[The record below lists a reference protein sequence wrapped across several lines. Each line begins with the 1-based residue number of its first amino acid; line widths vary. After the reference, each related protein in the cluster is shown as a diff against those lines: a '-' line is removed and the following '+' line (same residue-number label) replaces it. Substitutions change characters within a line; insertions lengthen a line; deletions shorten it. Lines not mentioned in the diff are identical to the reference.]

1 MPSNRRFI
9 LIGLI
14 VILGLTGTGIVLT
27 TEWGART
34 VSSTRASQKASQ
46 SPVDLSQF
54 HNTQTLAQM
63 AATPQEQDLARDALR
78 KADHEVDFEFTS
90 ALYRAAS
97 KNVVSTPAIKAI
109 LERIAKSE
117 QENTQLDAEVA
128 RLTKLAA
135 SAKDDQKEAI
145 TQQLDLTKSRQELV
159 EDEIDDAH
167 QDLERVGGDP
177 QKQVQR
183 AVDEYHASEQLSGGE
198 LDLSIVGKKAGSAQ
212 PVNSSYISRAQT
224 WYALQPVVD
233 GLSDAEQQA
242 ANSIATFSKSHD
254 DLEQQLDQKKAQ
266 QSQKQN
272 TAPQTNA
279 AASASA
285 ASPSS
290 VSSQTSDAISSYKS
304 MTTLQKRMSG
314 LDSRIRNEQD
324 LLTIFGQW
332 RDLVAARRRELLHS
346 LLVSIALMIGIGL
359 VALLTT
365 QFLEKLFARV
375 TSDPQKLLTMS
386 SVAHIIT
393 RAIGAILILLII
405 FGMPS
410 QLATVIAL
418 AGAGLTVAMKDFIV
432 GFFGWFVLMGKNGIR
447 HGDWVEINGV
457 CGEVVEIG
465 LFHTVVLET
474 GNWNDAGHPTG
485 RRVTLMN
492 SYAIEGHYFN
502 FSTSGQWLWDE
513 MQLAIPIDRDP
524 YPVVAEIQKI
534 VNKETEANARLAE
547 KEWGNM
553 GNTRGIRPFSA
564 GPAISIR
571 PASSGYEILIR
582 YVTRANERH
591 QQRGK
596 LYEDIVEL
604 MRRQNIPEQPSTAVP
619 TAAPAPVSK

>member
-1 MPSNRRFI
+1 MPSNRRAI

-14 VILGLTGTGIVLT
+14 VIFGLTGTGIVLT

-34 VSSTRASQKASQ
+34 VTSTRASQKVAQ

-90 ALYRAAS
+90 ALYRAS
-97 KNVVSTPAIKAI
+97 SQNVVSTPAIKAI
-109 LERIAKSE
+109 LDHMANDE
-117 QENTQLDAEVA
+117 QENAQLDAEVA

-135 SAKDDQKEAI
+135 SAKDNQKEAI
-145 TQQLDLTKSRQELV
+145 TQQLDLTKSRKELV

-167 QDLERVGGDP
+167 QDLERAGGDP
-177 QKQVQR
+177 QRQVQR
-183 AVDEYHASEQLSGGE
+183 MVDEYHASEQSSGGE
-198 LDLSIVGKKAGSAQ
+198 LDLSIVGKQAGSAQ
-212 PVNSSYISRAQT
+212 PASSSFISRSQA
-224 WYALQPVVD
+224 WYALRTVVD
-233 GLSDAEQQA
+233 GLSAAEQQA
-242 ANSIATFSKSHD
+242 TNSIATFSKTHD
-254 DLEQQLDQKKAQ
+254 NLEQQLNQKKAQ
-266 QSQKQN
+266 QSQKLD
-272 TAPQTNA
+272 TVPQTNA
-279 AASASA
+279 AGSASA
-285 ASPSS
+285 APPV
-290 VSSQTSDAISSYKS
+290 VSSQTNDAISSYKS
-304 MTTLQKRMSG
+304 MTLLQKRMSG
-314 LDSRIRNEQD
+314 LDTRIRNQQD
-324 LLTIFGQW
+324 LATIYGQW
-332 RDLVAARRRELLHS
+332 FDLVAARRRQLLHS
-346 LLVSIALMIGIGL
+346 LLISIAVMIGIGL
-359 VALLTT
+359 AVLLTT
-365 QFLEKLFARV
+365 QLLEKLFARV

-386 SVAHIIT
+386 SVAHIVT
-393 RAIGAILILLII
+393 RATGAILILLII
-405 FGMPS
+405 FGIPS

-457 CGEVVEIG
+457 SGEVVEIG

-513 MQLAIPIDRDP
+513 MQLSLPLDRDP

-553 GNTRGIRPFSA
+553 GNARGIRPFSA
-564 GPAISIR
+564 GPAISVR
-571 PASSGYEILIR
+571 PGSAGFDILIR

-596 LYEDIVEL
+596 LYEDFVEL
-604 MRRQNIPEQPSTAVP
+604 MRRKNIPEP
-619 TAAPAPVSK
+619 APATASAPASS